1 MAGND
6 QNIRVKVKF
15 VEEAKSFLLFLQN
28 IGRKYSIPTKIN
40 YRYLG
45 RGRLCRP
52 ELGLHF

>member
-28 IGRKYSIPTKIN
+28 IGRKYSRPTKIN